1 MCGIAGVFQK
11 SAAEQPL
18 PIGPIGRSLL
28 TMAACLQHRG
38 RDSAGIAVFG
48 SDALGLRLQVM
59 LPAGKKLPE
68 PKEILQMGSGRLSD
82 LRPEPM
88 GFSAAVRVVEGIATE
103 ADLALVHDIEKGL
116 PGATV
121 SSLGIR
127 MTVEKAVGMAD
138 GLEGPAGNLTGTH
151 GIAHLRLATESKI
164 DPAHAQPF
172 WGRPFH
178 DLAVTHNG
186 HITNYH
192 KLRHKFEAA
201 GFGFASHNDSEIIGI
216 YLGRKMADGHTFY
229 EALAAAGKEL
239 DGSYS
244 CIVATANGLGVVRD
258 PFATKP
264 LLYVETDSQVT
275 LASEPQALYR
285 LLGQDAVIKEI
296 RPREVRVWERI

>member
-1 MCGIAGVFQK
+1 MCGIAGILYRDPASP
-11 SAAEQPL
+11 SAL
-18 PIGPIGRSLL
+18 IGRALL

-38 RDSAGIAVFG
+38 RDSAGMAVFG
-48 SDALGLRLQVM
+48 AEEKGLRLQVM
-59 LPAGKKLPE
+59 LPAGLLPE
-68 PKEILQMGSGRLSD
+68 PQDVFALGAGRLGD

-88 GFSAAVRVVEGIATE
+88 GFSASVRPASGDAVSAN
-103 ADLALVHDIEKGL
+103 LALIQALEAGL

-121 SSLGIR
+121 SSLGQR

-138 GLEGPAGNLTGTH
+138 GLDGPVGALTGTH

-172 WGRPFH
+172 WGRPYP

-192 KLRHKFEAA
+192 KLRQKFEAE

-216 YLGRKMADGHTFY
+216 YLGRKMAAGMTLR
-229 EALAAAGKEL
+229 EALSAAGQEL

-244 CIVATANGLGVVRD
+244 FIVATAHGLGVVRD

-264 LLYVETDSQVT
+264 LLYAETETQVA

-285 LLGQDAVIKEI
+285 LLGQDAVLKEI
-296 RPREVRVWERI
+296 RPREVRVWEKA

>member
-1 MCGIAGVFQK
+1 MCGIAGVLYKQITNEP
-11 SAAEQPL
+11 A
-18 PIGPIGRSLL
+18 PIGRSLL
-28 TMAACLQHRG
+28 MMAACLQHRG
-38 RDSAGIAVFG
+38 RDSAGMAVFG
-48 SDALGLRLQVM
+48 STASGLRLQVM
-59 LPAGKKLPE
+59 MPLGGALPE
-68 PKEILQMGSGRLSD
+68 PREIIDLGEGRLSD
-82 LRPEPM
+82 LRPEKA
-88 GFSAAVRVVEGIATE
+88 GFSAAVRPALGNAVQ
-103 ADLALVHDIEKGL
+103 ADLELIQALEAGL

-121 SSLGIR
+121 SGMGVR
-127 MTVEKAVGMAD
+127 MTVEKAVGLAD
-138 GLEGPAGNLTGTH
+138 GLEGPVGSLTGSH

-172 WGRPFH
+172 WGRPYP

-192 KLRHKFEAA
+192 KLRLRFEAE

-216 YLGRKMADGHTFY
+216 YLGRKIASGLSLH

-264 LLYVETDSQVT
+264 LLYVETETQVA

-296 RPREVRVWERI
+296 KPREVRVWERA

>member
-1 MCGIAGVFQK
+1 MCGIAGVLHKQVTEEP
-11 SAAEQPL
+11 AA
-18 PIGPIGRSLL
+18 IGRALL
-28 TMAACLQHRG
+28 TMATCLQHRG
-38 RDSAGIAVFG
+38 MDSAGMAVFG
-48 SDALGLRLQVM
+48 GANSGLHLQVM
-59 LPAGKKLPE
+59 MPLSRPLPE
-68 PKEILQMGSGRLSD
+68 PREILDLGKGRLSE
-82 LRPEPM
+82 LCPEKA
-88 GFSAAVRVVEGIATE
+88 GFSAAIRPASGNALE
-103 ADLALVHDIEKGL
+103 ADLALIQALEAGL
-116 PGATV
+116 PGSTV
-121 SSLGIR
+121 SGMGVR
-127 MTVEKAVGMAD
+127 MTVEKAVGLAD
-138 GLEGPAGNLTGTH
+138 GLEGSVGSLTGTH

-172 WGRPFH
+172 WGRPYP

-192 KLRHKFEAA
+192 KLRLRFEAE

-216 YLGRKMADGHTFY
+216 YLGRKMAAGLSLH

-264 LLYVETDSQVT
+264 LLYVETETQVA
-275 LASEPQALYR
+275 LGSEPQALYR

-296 RPREVRVWERI
+296 KPREVRVWERA

>member
-1 MCGIAGVFQK
+1 MCGIAGVLHK
-11 SAAEQPL
+11 YTTEQPA
-18 PIGPIGRSLL
+18 PIGRALL
-28 TMAACLQHRG
+28 MMAACLQHRG
-38 RDSAGIAVFG
+38 MDSAGMAVFG
-48 SDALGLRLQVM
+48 EGSLGLRLQVM
-59 LPAGKKLPE
+59 LPAAGSLPE
-68 PKEILQMGSGRLSD
+68 PKDVLTLGLGRLGD

-88 GFSAAVRVVEGIATE
+88 GFSASVRPVTGDSMQ
-103 ADLALVHDIEKGL
+103 ADLGLIQTLEQGL

-121 SSLGIR
+121 SGMGVR
-127 MTVEKAVGMAD
+127 MSVEKAVGMAD
-138 GLEGPAGNLTGTH
+138 GLEGPVESLTGTH

-172 WGRPFH
+172 WGRPFP

-192 KLRHKFEAA
+192 KLRHKFEAD

-216 YLGRKMADGHTFY
+216 YLGRKMAEGLTLHDS
-229 EALAAAGKEL
+229 LSAAGREL

-244 CIVATANGLGVVRD
+244 FIAATASGLGVVRD

-264 LLYVETDSQVT
+264 LLYVETDVQVA

-285 LLGQDAVIKEI
+285 LLGQDAVIQEI
-296 RPREVRVWERI
+296 RPREVRVWERA